1 MEKHMPGAVEFCML
15 GPLTVRCGEKS
26 LTVPRGKQRVLLA
39 ALLLEANRIVPI
51 SALSDAMWGS
61 APPPSAE
68 MTIRNYVKRL
78 RQVLQ
83 PAGPGRITTHP
94 RGYSIRVEQAEL
106 DLARFNDLLTRA
118 LEAER
123 AGAWHDAYT
132 HAAAALLLWRGTP
145 FTDVASELLEL
156 RELPRLAELRL
167 QAQETR
173 IEAELHLGVHAEL
186 IPGLRQ
192 LTSEHPL
199 RERVHGQLM
208 LALYRS
214 GRSAEALAVYQET
227 RHGTEPG
234 NGLRE
239 LHRQLLVGDP
249 ALDAPSVA
257 APVVP
262 RDLPGVA
269 PNFTGR
275 DAEQRAMTKLL
286 AGPGRTGLV
295 YAVTGGPGV
304 GKTALALHWAH
315 QLTDRFPDGQLYVK
329 LRDYA
334 GDRPMPAADALGRL
348 LGDLGVAEQDIPD
361 GIAERVATYRGLLAP
376 RKMLVLL
383 DNAGSADQV
392 RPLLPLAGGCVTVV
406 ISRDPLH
413 GLVARDGARRLEL
426 GPLPLP
432 DAIRLLR
439 TMIGSRVDG
448 NPVAARMLA
457 EQCARLPLA
466 LRLAAGVAAERPDTG
481 MVDLTIELVEQRRQ
495 LGLPGTGPASATS
508 LRAVFDWC
516 CRELDADCVRGL
528 RLAGRHPGAALDRS
542 SLASLTTDEGQA
554 DRILRRLARAQLIQA
569 ALPGRYD
576 MHGLL
581 RDYARQLADPEDAAP
596 WQLPHPKLRRR
607 ELSRRRPVTAER
619 TALAG

>member
-1 MEKHMPGAVEFCML
+1 ML

-78 RQVLQ
+78 RQALQ

-94 RGYSIRVEQAEL
+94 RGYSIQVEQSEL
-106 DLARFNDLLTRA
+106 DLARFDDLLTRA

-123 AGAWHDAYT
+123 AGAWHDSYT
-132 HAAAALLLWRGTP
+132 YAAAALLLWRGTP
-145 FTDVASELLEL
+145 FTDVASELLEQQ
-156 RELPRLAELRL
+156 ELPRLAELRL
-167 QAQETR
+167 RAQETR

-186 IPGLRQ
+186 IPWLQR

-214 GRSAEALAVYQET
+214 DRSAEALAVYQGA
-227 RHGTEPG
+227 RRGTEPG

-239 LHRQLLVGDP
+239 LHRQMLVGDP

-262 RDLPGVA
+262 RDLPGTA
-269 PNFTGR
+269 PDFTGR
-275 DAEQRAMTKLL
+275 DVEQRAMTKLL
-286 AGPGRTGLV
+286 AGAGAGRTGLV
-295 YAVTGGPGV
+295 YAVTGDPGV

-315 QLTDRFPDGQLYVK
+315 QLTDRFPDGQLYLN

-334 GDRPMPAADALGRL
+334 GDRPMSAADALGKL

-361 GIAERVATYRGLLAP
+361 DIGERVAKYRGLLAP

-383 DNAGSADQV
+383 DNVGSADQV

-406 ISRDPLH
+406 TSLDPLH
-413 GLVARDGARRLEL
+413 GLVVRDGARRLEL

-439 TMIGSRVDG
+439 SMIGSRVDG

-466 LRLAAGVAAERPDTG
+466 LRLAAGVAADRPDTG
-481 MVDLTIELVEQRRQ
+481 LVDLTIELVEQRRQ
-495 LGLPGTGPASATS
+495 LGLPGSGPASATS
-508 LRAVFDWC
+508 LRAVFDWS
-516 CRELDADCVRGL
+516 CRELDAHTVRGL
-528 RLAGRHPGAALDRS
+528 RLAGRHPGAALDRTA
-542 SLASLTTDEGQA
+542 LAGLTTDGGQA
-554 DRILRRLARAQLIQA
+554 GRILERLARAHLIQA
-569 ALPGRYD
+569 TLPGRYD
-576 MHGLL
+576 MHDLL
-581 RDYARQLADPEDAAP
+581 RGYARELADPEDAAP
-596 WQLPHPKLRRR
+596 WRRTYPKPQRR
-607 ELSRRRPVTAER
+607 ELSRRWPVTAGR